1 MTRTLTLADIADHR
15 AYEQQRDALRD
26 EVIAAKKVRR
36 VAVGPVM
43 SFTFENALTI
53 RWQVQEMVRVEK
65 ILTDEGVQAEL
76 DVYNP
81 LIPEPGHLSATL
93 FIELTSDMALH
104 EWLPQLV
111 GIETEVEL
119 RLGAGDD
126 VEVVRCVVDPEH
138 ARQLTR
144 EEITASV
151 HYISF
156 ALTPEQIQRFAE
168 GPVVLATTHH
178 RYAHETEL
186 SPETV
191 ASLLADLQ
199 G

>member
-1 MTRTLTLADIADHR
+1 MTRTLTLDDIADHR
-15 AYEQQRDALRD
+15 AYEQQRDGLRD
-26 EVIAAKKVRR
+26 EVIALKKVRR
-36 VAVGPVM
+36 ISVGPVI
-43 SFTFENALTI
+43 SFTFENATTI

-65 ILTDEGVQAEL
+65 ILSDEGVQAEL

-81 LIPEPGHLSATL
+81 LIPEAGHLSATM
-93 FIELTSDMALH
+93 FIELTDDMALR

-119 RLGAGDD
+119 RLGSGDD
-126 VEVVRCVVDPEH
+126 VEVVRCVVDPDH

-156 ALTPEQIQRFAE
+156 SLTPEQVERFVQ

-178 RYAHETEL
+178 RYRHETEL
-186 SPETV
+186 SAATV
-191 ASLLADLQ
+191 AALVDDLRA
-199 G
+199 

>member
-1 MTRTLTLADIADHR
+1 MTRMLTLDDIADHR
-15 AYEQQRDALRD
+15 AYEQQRPALRD
-26 EVIAAKKVRR
+26 EVIAVKRIRR
-36 VAVGPVM
+36 VSVGPVI
-43 SFTFENALTI
+43 SFTFENELTI

-65 ILTDEGVQAEL
+65 IMSDEGVQAEL

-81 LIPEPGHLSATL
+81 LIPQPGHLSATMFL
-93 FIELTSDMALH
+93 ELTDDMALR

-111 GIETEVEL
+111 GIEAAVEL
-119 RLGAGDD
+119 RIGRGDD
-126 VEVVRCVVDPEH
+126 VEVVPCIVDPEH

-144 EEITASV
+144 EEVTASV

-156 ALTPEQIQRFAE
+156 ALTPEQVERFAQ

-178 RYAHETEL
+178 RYRHETEL

-191 ASLLADLQ
+191 ASLLTDLQ